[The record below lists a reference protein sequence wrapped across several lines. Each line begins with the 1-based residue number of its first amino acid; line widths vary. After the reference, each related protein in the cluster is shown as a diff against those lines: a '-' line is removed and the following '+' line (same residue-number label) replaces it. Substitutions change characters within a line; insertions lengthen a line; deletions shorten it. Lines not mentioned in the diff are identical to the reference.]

1 MLDPISALSALTG
14 AVAAASSLAPRPVPL
29 VRPVDRQERPTG
41 SERRDSV
48 ELSHAA
54 RRFAATTVAGSAPK
68 LDVGASGPSRRAEA
82 QLNEQERQEVQQ
94 LKQRDKEV
102 RTHEQAHRA
111 AGGAHAGAISLQF
124 TQGPDGK
131 RYAVEGSVPIDLS
144 PVEGDPAATIRKM
157 QQVQRAALAP
167 ADPSGADR
175 RIAAQARRAEQ
186 QARSELTAQKRN
198 ATQVT
203 TSATDDEQHTDG
215 TVADKTA
222 KVDLTNPYAV
232 AAAGGI
238 EQLTSARFLDLL
250 A

>member
-1 MLDPISALSALTG
+1 MLDPFSAMAALGG
-14 AVAAASSLAPRPVPL
+14 AVAAAGTLARRPA
-29 VRPVDRQERPTG
+29 PVVQRIDHHERPTG
-41 SERRDSV
+41 VDRRDTV

-54 RRFAATTVAGSAPK
+54 KLLAATTDAQSTAQRG
-68 LDVGASGPSRRAEA
+68 LGASGDEQAAER
-82 QLNEQERQEVQQ
+82 QLNEQERQELQE

-111 AGGAHAGAISLQF
+111 AGGGHAGAISLQF

-144 PVEGDPAATIRKM
+144 PVAGDPAATIRKM

-167 ADPSGADR
+167 AGPSGADR

-186 QARSELTAQKRN
+186 QARSELTAQKRS
-198 ATQVT
+198 ATEAT
-203 TSATDDEQHTDG
+203 TSATDDAQQTNAA
-215 TVADKTA
+215 VAYKTA
-222 KVDLTNPYAV
+222 KVDPTNPYAA

>member
-1 MLDPISALSALTG
+1 MFDPISAMAAVGGVIAATTG
-14 AVAAASSLAPRPVPL
+14 LRPRLARMVGPVQ
-29 VRPVDRQERPTG
+29 RTERVVEPT
-41 SERRDSV
+41 RRDSV
-48 ELSHAA
+48 ELSLAA
-54 RRFAATTVAGSAPK
+54 RSFAAKTAFTTSQQ
-68 LDVGASGPSRRAEA
+68 SGVRGQFA
-82 QLNEQERQEVQQ
+82 QEQLTDHERTEVTK

-111 AGGAHAGAISLQF
+111 AGGAHTGAISFQF

-131 RYAVEGSVPIDLS
+131 RYAVQGSVPIDLS

-198 ATQVT
+198 ATQAT
-203 TSATDDEQHTDG
+203 TSATDDEQQTDG
-215 TVADKTA
+215 AVADKTA
-222 KVDLTNPYAV
+222 KVDLTNPYA
-232 AAAGGI
+232 AAAGTI

>member
-1 MLDPISALSALTG
+1 MFDPISAMAALGG
-14 AVAAASSLAPRPVPL
+14 AVAAGSLMPRPVQL
-29 VRPVDRQERPTG
+29 VRPVDRQERSPG
-41 SERRDSV
+41 LDRRDTV

-54 RRFAATTVAGSAPK
+54 RLSAAATDARSTAKPKVAETP
-68 LDVGASGPSRRAEA
+68 
-82 QLNEQERQEVQQ
+82 LNEQERHELQK

-111 AGGAHAGAISLQF
+111 AGGAHTGAISFQF

-131 RYAVEGSVPIDLS
+131 RYAIAGSVPIDLS
-144 PVEGDPAATIRKM
+144 PVEGDPVATIRKM

-198 ATQVT
+198 ATQAT
-203 TSATDDEQHTDG
+203 TSATDDEQQMDG

-232 AAAGGI
+232 AAAGTI
-238 EQLTSARFLDLL
+238 EQLTSARLLDLL

>member
-1 MLDPISALSALTG
+1 MFDPISAMAALGG
-14 AVAAASSLAPRPVPL
+14 AIAAGSLAPRRVQL
-29 VRPVDRQERPTG
+29 VRPVERQERPAGPT
-41 SERRDSV
+41 RADKV

-54 RRFAATTVAGSAPK
+54 RLFAARTDAR
-68 LDVGASGPSRRAEA
+68 GAAQPGKAA
-82 QLNEQERQEVQQ
+82 VQLNEQQRGELQK

-102 RTHEQAHRA
+102 RTHEQSHRS
-111 AGGAHAGAISLQF
+111 AGGAHTGAISLQF

-144 PVEGDPAATIRKM
+144 PVEGDPVATIRKM

-175 RIAAQARRAEQ
+175 RIAAQARRAER
-186 QARSELTAQKRN
+186 QARAESTAQKRN
-198 ATQVT
+198 DTQAT
-203 TSATDDEQHTDG
+203 TSAIDDEQQSAG
-215 TVADKTA
+215 AIADQTA
-222 KVDLTNPYAV
+222 KVDLSNPYAA
-232 AAAGGI
+232 AAAGGV

>member
-1 MLDPISALSALTG
+1 MFDPISAMAALGG
-14 AVAAASSLAPRPVPL
+14 AVAAGSLAPRRVQL

-41 SERRDSV
+41 PSRRDSV

-54 RRFAATTVAGSAPK
+54 RLFAATTDARSAAKPE
-68 LDVGASGPSRRAEA
+68 GAEA
-82 QLNEQERQEVQQ
+82 QLNEQQHQELQK
-94 LKQRDKEV
+94 LKQRDREV
-102 RTHEQAHRA
+102 RTHEQAHLA
-111 AGGAHAGAISLQF
+111 AGGAHVGAISLQF

-131 RYAVEGSVPIDLS
+131 RYAIEGSVPIDLS
-144 PVEGDPAATIRKM
+144 PVEGDPLATIRKM

-167 ADPSGADR
+167 AGPSSADR

-186 QARSELTAQKRN
+186 QARAELTAQKRN
-198 ATQVT
+198 ATQAT
-203 TSATDDEQHTDG
+203 TSATRDEQQTDG
-215 TVADKTA
+215 TVADQVSQ
-222 KVDLTNPYAV
+222 VDLTNPYAA